1 MFWAS
6 ISEVEEIQMKIF
18 LTKENVK
25 RILCDHF
32 GIKYVE
38 ATRSASVP
46 RVVLKGDEI
55 YWEGSP
61 EKCKQAPGTSL
72 KE

>member
-1 MFWAS
+1 
-6 ISEVEEIQMKIF
+6 MKIY

-38 ATRSASVP
+38 AARSAGVP
-46 RVVLKGDEI
+46 RVVLKEDEI
-55 YWEGSP
+55 YWEGNP
-61 EKCKQAPGTSL
+61 ESKRKVSAAKPERWEEQ
-72 KE
+72 K